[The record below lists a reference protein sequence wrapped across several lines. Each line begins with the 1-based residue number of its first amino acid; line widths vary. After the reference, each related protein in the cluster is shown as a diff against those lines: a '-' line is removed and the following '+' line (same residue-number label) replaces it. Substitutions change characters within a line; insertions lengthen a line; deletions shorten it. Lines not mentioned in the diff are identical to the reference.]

1 MTLIRGLYKILC
13 IIFKE
18 VLMPFPAGFEK
29 KINFLIGLDPNK
41 DSVGINANKEF
52 VHKETSCIRN
62 FFRWVIHIISLTKV
76 PLNKKLDQVAQEIL
90 NQSKEV
96 KDNQITNEEK
106 RDFLKAISNLQ
117 EIIKRNYGKEG
128 EKIQNLLATINKIQT
143 LDAVE
148 DLKEKDAPVIIP
160 VLKKNETPLIKPILN
175 PEPKQPIVQPKKA
188 EVPNI
193 VNPIIAK
200 NEKLQ
205 KLERDLN
212 FNYDEAK
219 PFLTPEQREKIMK
232 EIVHILPELDVS
244 EDLSKKEIFIL
255 RTGLIYLDK
264 EWVIENAKKLH
275 PNTIQFLVSKSLE
288 RNCEQFISNLLL
300 ALVTEPIDQKK
311 LIAFVR
317 GFPVCNKEHRQNRNF
332 VQVWDDLNSGYLLP
346 ALTPEVIEILKNN
359 LPQDEVLHFINS
371 LWSFIALSSLYIN
384 EEQFKNSPF
393 MLALNL
399 IDDFGPKY
407 QQIIL
412 NSLCHSF
419 QTEAVIKILLKCLPE
434 DNIIETILKLHSEED
449 DPQNLFFDRLI
460 AQLFLHQEQL
470 PKMLSSL
477 MDFVFNNCGQ
487 ERQMK
492 LAKQLTPNMVV
503 SYINHIPL
511 AIFERFQNF
520 GDIGKEI
527 MRHPDPNRRNK
538 AIQYAASTF
547 EKRNAA
553 VYLFDQVKIEEI
565 DLFAAILPLCKKI
578 DTQQRIVKNLI
589 KAYMI
594 LDPEKEKLKNLVDE
608 AIKLPLNLWEEASK
622 DLKIKDFG
630 YLIGLPAK
638 QCAAVVN
645 GQINNKEFLINFF
658 HYRFGFKEEEGLEY
672 EVEEEYLEQLKPEA
686 LEFETKF
693 FVHDSWI
700 RFFDILNQMDDQEQA
715 KKLLISSTKS
725 LFKNKAQYK
734 ELFFALTPEQMKIL
748 PIKEYCPI
756 ISLQLAILTDKL
768 KDPEILAFLKDTFKI
783 QFNDEIDLIKNLT
796 PDILLQVFIP
806 LLKDL
811 KDLQIVALVERLNK
825 KEEIK
830 EICKQ
835 LGSLSDH
842 QILDLFIVD
851 NAPAKEFLQNALKEH
866 LLAKDLIERIKKLQD

>member
-1 MTLIRGLYKILC
+1 
-13 IIFKE
+13 
-18 VLMPFPAGFEK
+18 MPFPAGFEK